1 MRAASRLI
9 STLVRELVPFTSKR
23 RDESRRVTHEGVRH
37 ISMKTAIIGL
47 PMVGKT
53 SLFTILTGVHEATRV
68 GLMEARVGVTKVP
81 DRRLD
86 ELAKIFDPP
95 KITHA
100 TVEYFDFPSISKE
113 ALRDPS
119 YLASM
124 RVADALAHVLRLFP
138 SDTVPHEKGSVDPI
152 RDLED
157 VEMELILSDLVVVE
171 KRLERLE
178 KDRKKIKGPELD
190 REAALLERCKT
201 TLENNTALR
210 TLEFSADEEKL
221 IRGFQFLSQKPMLF
235 VLNIGEEDAARMHEI
250 EEQYR
255 KGALAG
261 RNNTGVSAICGKI
274 EGELAEL
281 SPEEQREYVAS
292 YGLKDSGFERLI
304 SATYEVLG
312 LMSFL
317 TAGETEVRAW
327 TIPRNSPAVKAAG
340 AIHSDFEKKFIRAE
354 VANWQAL
361 IDHGGYP
368 GVREKGLLRLEGKEY
383 IVKDGDVLV
392 IRHG

>member
-1 MRAASRLI
+1 
-9 STLVRELVPFTSKR
+9 
-23 RDESRRVTHEGVRH
+23 
-37 ISMKTAIIGL
+37 MKTAIIGL

-68 GLMEARVGVTKVP
+68 GLMEARVGMTKVP
-81 DRRLD
+81 DTRL
-86 ELAKIFDPP
+86 EAL
-95 KITHA
+95 
-100 TVEYFDFPSISKE
+100 EYLDFPAVSKE

-138 SDTVPHEKGSVDPI
+138 SDTVPHEKGSVDPV

-157 VEMELILSDLVVVE
+157 VEIELILSDFVVVE
-171 KRLERLE
+171 KRMERLE
-178 KDRKKIKGPELD
+178 KERKKIKSAEHD
-190 REAALLERCKT
+190 REFALLERCKA
-201 TLENNTALR
+201 TLERNVALR
-210 TLEFSADEEKL
+210 TLELTPDEEKL

-235 VLNIGEEDAARMHEI
+235 VLNIGEEDAGRLHEI
-250 EEQYR
+250 EEEYR
-255 KGALAG
+255 KGPLAG
-261 RNNTGVSAICGKI
+261 RTNTAVTAICGKI
-274 EGELAEL
+274 EAELAEL
-281 SPEEQREYVAS
+281 SSEEAREYLAS
-292 YGLKDSGFERLI
+292 YGLQDSALERLI
-304 SATYEVLG
+304 SATYALLG

-327 TIPRNSPAVKAAG
+327 TIPMHSTAQKAAG

-354 VANWQAL
+354 VVNWQAL
-361 IDHGGYP
+361 IDHHGYP